1 MFEWF
6 LLCKQDQI
14 YLQNMEKQKSMKSK
28 IQRKK
33 FPWSSHYNL
42 GLFPSFSI
50 FSIKLNQ
57 FVIFWNWFILKL
69 FCFRFSLLRKDNKIR
84 IVKSMNPQPKFWC
97 TNITSKVKC
106 KISIVINKQWVNK
119 AANLWITNLQIFL
132 N

>member
-33 FPWSSHYNL
+33 FPWTFHHNL

-57 FVIFWNWFILKL
+57 FVIVWNWFILKL
-69 FCFRFSLLRKDNKIR
+69 FCFRFSLLKKDNKIR

-97 TNITSKVKC
+97 TNITSKFKC
-106 KISIVINKQWVNK
+106 KISIVINKPWVNK
-119 AANLWITNLQIFL
+119 AANLCITNLQNIL